1 MAKRRKRK
9 AGAFQRCM
17 RKHLKGKKVTRTL
30 FRKVAKACAGKKAR
44 KKRSRRRRR

>member
-9 AGAFQRCM
+9 AGKFQRCM
-17 RKHLKGKKVTRTL
+17 RKHLKGKKVTKAM
-30 FRKVAKACAGKKAR
+30 FRKAVKTCAGKKAH